1 MDIYRDDN
9 NNIVIKGSLTVTEI
23 ETTYSRLEG
32 LLEQL
37 ANNIV
42 VDLSGVEEIDTTGL
56 QLLLSLKKT
65 AEESGS
71 FCMKNLSKPVKE
83 ALQLSALEHV
93 LEENIA

>member
-9 NNIVIKGSLTVTEI
+9 NNIVIKGPLTVTEI

-37 ANNIV
+37 ANNVV

-71 FCMKNLSKPVKE
+71 FYMKNLSKPVKE